1 LSKVKT
7 KMLKKT
13 RGIVINY
20 IPFRET
26 SIIVKIFT
34 EQFGTQ
40 SYIENGVRSSK
51 SKNKIALFQPLTL
64 LDLVVYQDEKKSIHR
79 ISEIKC
85 HTPFHSIPFEFA
97 KSSIALFITEILG
110 KTLKEETSNEP
121 LFQFLFE
128 SILWLDDESTNFQNF
143 HIQFLLHYAR
153 FFGFLP
159 QEAHEISHEL
169 TIHNLPS
176 FDKSQEDILNIL
188 MESDYNFSV
197 KIGRNTR
204 SQLLE
209 TLIIFFKLHIESIS
223 ELKSLQILKELM
235 Q

>member
-1 LSKVKT
+1 
-7 KMLKKT
+7 MLKKT

-64 LDLVVYQDEKKSIHR
+64 LDLVVYQDEKKSLHR

-97 KSSIALFITEILG
+97 KTSIALFITEILG

-121 LFQFLFE
+121 LFQFLFN
-128 SILWLDDESTNFQNF
+128 SILWLDDEPTNFQNF
-143 HIQFLLHYAR
+143 HLQFLLHYAR

-169 TIHNLPS
+169 SLHNLPI
-176 FDKSQEDILNIL
+176 FDKFQEEMLDDL
-188 MESDYNFSV
+188 MKSEYDFLV
-197 KIGRNTR
+197 KMDRNTR
-204 SQLLE
+204 SKLLE
-209 TLIIFFKLHIESIS
+209 IIIIFFRLHIESIS
-223 ELKSLQILKELM
+223 ELKSVAILKEMM